1 MISVIIPAY
10 NAAQTLP
17 ACLKALSAQTMPADQ
32 FEIIVVDDGSTD
44 NTAGI
49 ARQAGVRVVSQPN
62 AGAAAARNLG
72 AHFARGDLLL
82 FTDADCLPTPDW
94 VAQMSAPFAADPT
107 LAGAKGVYRTRQPEL
122 TARFVQMEY
131 QDKYDRMLGT
141 ERIDF
146 VDTYSAAYRRDLFLQ
161 MGGFDTTFPGASVED
176 QEFSFRL
183 AGAGYRLIFIP
194 EAKVWHTHDRTLAEY
209 ARRKFFIGYWK
220 SLVVQKHPTKL
231 IRDSHTPQVLKLQM
245 GLAAM
250 GAGFL
255 GLGLLRRLR
264 PLAAGGLLA
273 WLALCLSG
281 WPFYRKIIARD
292 PGVLLIAP
300 WLIFIRAWALALG
313 FLLGHFRLRLVRQ
326 LKSNRL

>member
-1 MISVIIPAY
+1 
-10 NAAQTLP
+10 
-17 ACLKALSAQTMPADQ
+17 MPADQ

-44 NTAGI
+44 NTADI

-72 AHFARGDLLL
+72 AHFAGGDLLL
-82 FTDADCLPTPDW
+82 FTDADCLPAPDW
-94 VAQMSAPFAADPT
+94 VAQMCAPFAADPT

-161 MGGFDTTFPGASVED
+161 MGGFDTAFPGASVED

-183 AGAGYRLIFIP
+183 AEAGYRLIFIP
-194 EAKVWHTHDRTLAEY
+194 EAKVWHTHDRTVAEY
-209 ARRKFFIGYWK
+209 ARRKFLIGYWK
-220 SLVVQKHPTKL
+220 SLVVQRHPTKL

-245 GLAAM
+245 GLAAL

-255 GLGLLRRLR
+255 GLGLLRRVR
-264 PLAAGGLLA
+264 PLAAGGSLT

-281 WPFYRKIIARD
+281 WPFYRKIMAQD

-300 WLIFIRAWALALG
+300 WLIFIRAWALGLG
-313 FLLGHFRLRLVRQ
+313 FLWGHFRLRLVRQ
-326 LKSNRL
+326 LKSKRL